1 MQNALGLNPGRASIV
16 HLLPKVSRNVAL
28 LKYTQVFWAKTLK
41 TFHILPLR
49 VAVGCASDCKTFSH
63 GFEGI
68 KGPRCLIE
76 QETSQIA

>member
-1 MQNALGLNPGRASIV
+1 MLT
-16 HLLPKVSRNVAL
+16 AL